1 MLKNYAPINHIAMTL
16 LHKTHTLLA
25 VALLVVGASSCSS
38 SRNAQN
44 TDDVYYSNGGSR
56 TAVAAS
62 GNQGD
67 YYSTAPSDNYVRMA
81 MTDPR
86 FATFED
92 YNAYDSYYYSP
103 AAASMGY
110 GFGYPGYGFG
120 YPAYGM
126 GFSYGLG
133 FGMGLGF
140 YDPYMAWNSYFM
152 WNSWYN
158 PYFYNPYYGVPVMVV
173 GHNAAPTAIYS
184 NLRPFNS
191 VAYRNAVYSRSGTR
205 TTNNRY
211 YRPGM
216 SGTSVYNN
224 RVGGSPA
231 RPVNTTSFRPVNN
244 SNSGFRPSFSAP
256 TRSFSAPMGGGGG
269 GGFRPGRH

>member
-1 MLKNYAPINHIAMTL
+1 MTRL
-16 LHKTHTLLA
+16 YGTTYTLLA
-25 VALLVVGASSCSS
+25 VALVLGLSSCSS

-44 TDDVYYSNGGSR
+44 TDDVYYSNGGQK
-56 TAVAAS
+56 AAAS
-62 GNQGD
+62 ANTTNGGASQGD

-86 FATFED
+86 FATFSD

-110 GFGYPGYGFG
+110 GYGYPAYGFG

-133 FGMGLGF
+133 FGVGMGF

-173 GHNAAPTAIYS
+173 GHTAPTAMYS

-191 VAYRNAVYSRSGTR
+191 LAYRNGLYAKAGTGAI
-205 TTNNRY
+205 TNNRY

-216 SGTSVYNN
+216 AGTTSYNN
-224 RVGGSPA
+224 RVNNPNNANTA
-231 RPVNTTSFRPVNN
+231 RPVNQTYYRPGNN
-244 SNSGFRPSFSAP
+244 SNGGFRPSFSAP
-256 TRSFSAPMGGGGG
+256 TRSFSSPSLGGGG

>member
-1 MLKNYAPINHIAMTL
+1 MTSIYPKTYA
-16 LHKTHTLLA
+16 LLA
-25 VALLVVGASSCSS
+25 AALVVAGLSSCSS

-44 TDDVYYSNGGSR
+44 TDDVYYSNGGSK
-56 TAVAAS
+56 AVASENSTSGGAS
-62 GNQGD
+62 QGD

-86 FATFED
+86 FNTFAD

-110 GFGYPGYGFG
+110 GYGYPAYGFG

-126 GFSYGLG
+126 GFSYGMG
-133 FGMGLGF
+133 FGVGMGF

-158 PYFYNPYYGVPVMVV
+158 PYFYNPYYGVPVMIV
-173 GHNAAPTAIYS
+173 GHTAPTAMYS

-191 VAYRNAVYSRSGTR
+191 LSYRNGLYARAGTS
-205 TTNNRY
+205 TGNNRY

-216 SGTSVYNN
+216 TGTTSYNN
-224 RVGGSPA
+224 HVNNTA
-231 RPVNTTSFRPVNN
+231 RPVNQTYYRPVNN
-244 SNSGFRPSFSAP
+244 SNGGFRPATFSAP
-256 TRSFSAPMGGGGG
+256 TRSYSSPSFGGGGGG
-269 GGFRPGRH
+269 GGFRPGHH

>member
-1 MLKNYAPINHIAMTL
+1 MTRIY
-16 LHKTHTLLA
+16 TLLA
-25 VALLVVGASSCSS
+25 VAVVLGSSSCSS

-44 TDDVYYSNGGSR
+44 TDDVYYSNGGSK
-56 TAVAAS
+56 AAAS
-62 GNQGD
+62 TSGGSAGQGD

-86 FATFED
+86 FATFND

-103 AAASMGY
+103 AVSMGY
-110 GFGYPGYGFG
+110 GFGYPAYGFG

-133 FGMGLGF
+133 FGVGMGF

-158 PYFYNPYYGVPVMVV
+158 PYFYNPYYGAPVMIV
-173 GHNAAPTAIYS
+173 GHSAPTAIYS

-191 VAYRNAVYSRSGTR
+191 LAYRNGLIAKTGTGAAG
-205 TTNNRY
+205 NRY

-216 SGTSVYNN
+216 SGTSAYNSQLT
-224 RVGGSPA
+224 GA
-231 RPVNTTSFRPVNN
+231 RPVNNTSYRPVNN
-244 SNSGFRPSFSAP
+244 NNNGYRPGSFSSPTRTFSPSF
-256 TRSFSAPMGGGGG
+256 GGGGG
-269 GGFRPGRH
+269 GGIRPGRH